1 MFAERRHVGPIRLIA
16 SILLAIIAAD
26 GIVKALIRVV
36 VVRTHGSC
44 VEGELWN
51 WYWIFRLRN
60 VDARDGA
67 LRNFLPALVSQEL
80 LRTHALKAFIE

>member
-1 MFAERRHVGPIRLIA
+1 MFAEGRHVGPIRLIA
-16 SILLAIIAAD
+16 SILLATIVAD

-36 VVRTHGSC
+36 VVRTHRSC

-51 WYWIFRLRN
+51 RYWIFRLWN
-60 VDARDGA
+60 VDARDRA

-80 LRTHALKAFIE
+80 FRTHALKAFIK